1 MLQVQLQAIF
11 LVTFRNA
18 QEAQESRSAIEEVSV
33 EDTNTAI
40 TAALVAM
47 GFAGTIE
54 VTGKEAKIQDQGR
67 PNAATVQNFT
77 LAVLLGLAIP
87 YFLSAHTEAS
97 FAPVTS
103 GAVGA
108 SLSSGLELS
117 KVSPISEAG
126 TLDSP

>member
-33 EDTNTAI
+33 EDTNIAI

-87 YFLSAHTEAS
+87 YFLS
-97 FAPVTS
+97 F
-103 GAVGA
+103 
-108 SLSSGLELS
+108 
-117 KVSPISEAG
+117 
-126 TLDSP
+126 

>member
-18 QEAQESRSAIEEVSV
+18 QEAQESRSAIEVSV

-87 YFLSAHTEAS
+87 YFLS
-97 FAPVTS
+97 F
-103 GAVGA
+103 
-108 SLSSGLELS
+108 
-117 KVSPISEAG
+117 
-126 TLDSP
+126 